1 METSFE
7 TYVDRINS
15 ALKSIVMPEVAS
27 PLAQSQLLMI
37 MELLNQWRPRL
48 QYRHD
53 LLVQDLEWVQ
63 EALRPLLKALSDG
76 GIRVPEDITEAAE
89 IKLTTEVYGKG
100 LQEEVRCVQA
110 AASKALDL
118 LYAHSDQIE
127 DIDNVQRTVF
137 RSLRKSAERDAMMM
151 RTALSG

>member
-15 ALKSIVMPEVAS
+15 VLNSIVMPEVAS
-27 PLAQSQLLMI
+27 SRAQIQLLMI

-76 GIRVPEDITEAAE
+76 AIRVPEDITEAAE

-100 LQEEVRCVQA
+100 LQEAVCRVQA
-110 AASKALDL
+110 AVSMALDL
-118 LYAHSDQIE
+118 LQAHSNQIE
-127 DIDNVQRTVF
+127 DINNVQRTVL
-137 RSLRKSAERDAMMM
+137 RSLRKSAERDAMLT
-151 RTALSG
+151 RIALYG